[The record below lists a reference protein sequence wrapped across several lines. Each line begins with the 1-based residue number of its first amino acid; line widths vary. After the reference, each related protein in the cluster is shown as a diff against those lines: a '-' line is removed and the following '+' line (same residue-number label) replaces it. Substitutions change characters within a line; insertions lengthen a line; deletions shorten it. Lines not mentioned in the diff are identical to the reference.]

1 MKDNLRMS
9 DAQLAMRAR
18 RSPAVRRSLSGW
30 LAARFLGVVAAVLRR
45 FPDRLLHRVAHAA
58 GGVLYRLQ
66 PARRRLVRDN
76 LQRVCRYLAEHD
88 MAGPAAAAAAHDGQ
102 ALDRLVR
109 AAFGHYVRG
118 YLEGAILPVYG
129 DDSHAG
135 RVRADDP
142 DLAAQAFPAG
152 RLGPTIIVGMH
163 FGAIEVPA
171 LFASRRLGAR
181 VTAPMETIAD
191 PQLQAYFERTRG
203 RTGINVVPLEG
214 AAAELRGAL
223 GRGETVALVADR
235 PVGGSGTAVEL
246 FGAPARLPAGP
257 AVLALE
263 SDAPVWV
270 IATRR
275 SGWGEYRS
283 RFERLEMLDGDS
295 RRERL
300 AAFMSAEA
308 RAFERAVADAPEQWW
323 TVFFP
328 IWDQP
333 RTAR

>member
-1 MKDNLRMS
+1 MS

-18 RSPAVRRSLSGW
+18 RSSSVRRSPRGW
-30 LAARFLGVVAAVLRR
+30 LAARLLSVVAAVLRR
-45 FPDRLLHRVAHAA
+45 LPDRPLHRVAHTC
-58 GGVLYRLQ
+58 GGLLYLLQ
-66 PARRRLVRDN
+66 PARRRLVREN

-88 MAGPAAAAAAHDGQ
+88 MAGPAAAAAARDGQ

-129 DDSHAG
+129 DDSRAD

-142 DLAAQAFPAG
+142 EVAAQAFPEG
-152 RLGPTIIVGMH
+152 RPGPTIIVGMH

-171 LFASRRLGAR
+171 LFASRWLGAR
-181 VTAPMETIAD
+181 VTAPMETVAD
-191 PQLQAYFERTRG
+191 PDLQAYFERTRG

-214 AAAELRGAL
+214 AAVELRRAL

-235 PVGGSGTAVEL
+235 PVGGTGAAVEL

-263 SDAPVWV
+263 TGVPVWV

-275 SGWGEYRS
+275 TGWGEYRS
-283 RFERLEMLDGDS
+283 RLERLEVPNAES

-300 AAFMSAEA
+300 AAFMMAQA

-323 TVFFP
+323 TVFFR

-333 RTAR
+333 RLER